1 MRCGNYVKLILGFP
15 GDSEGKASACNEG
28 DPVRSLGQ
36 EDPLEEGMATHC
48 SILAWRIPWTEEP
61 GGLQSVG
68 SQSRTRLSDVT
79 FFRSLFTLPGAG
91 SPSLGLAHPRL
102 LSAPGPPA
110 ATADAAP
117 VCAPTPVTRSPI
129 TLIQPQLHSLGRG
142 QGRCQTA
149 RNAQGS
155 PHHLAL
161 WDPRCQQC

>member
-1 MRCGNYVKLILGFP
+1 MTQRGKRQPAMRETRSDPWVRKIPWRREWQPTAVFLP
-15 GDSEGKASACNEG
+15 GESHGQ
-28 DPVRSLGQ
+28 RSLVGY
-36 EDPLEEGMATHC
+36 
-48 SILAWRIPWTEEP
+48 SPW
-61 GGLQSVG
+61 GR
-68 SQSRTRLSDVT
+68 SQTRLSEFT